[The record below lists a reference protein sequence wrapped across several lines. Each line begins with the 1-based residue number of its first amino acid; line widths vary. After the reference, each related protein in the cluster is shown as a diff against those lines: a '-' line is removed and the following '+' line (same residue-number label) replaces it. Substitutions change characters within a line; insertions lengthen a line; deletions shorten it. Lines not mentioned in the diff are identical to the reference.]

1 MKFYRIVLFALLT
14 LGAVQ
19 FAEAEPLN
27 LSMMPQTPEQPQTY
41 KVGDFITKNGVVGF
55 VFMVSADGKH
65 GKLMSVKESNGN
77 WNSAKSWCAKLG
89 EGWRLPSRN
98 ELKVLYAVQ
107 SAVMDALTQK
117 NYAPIDGLYWSD
129 EEFDQY
135 SAWFIDMSGGDEFNF
150 DKYQGNKVRAVT
162 TF

>member
-1 MKFYRIVLFALLT
+1 MKNFRNVLVALLAFV
-14 LGAVQ
+14 AV
-19 FAEAEPLN
+19 AYVNAEPIGT
-27 LSMMPQTPEQPQTY
+27 MAVPQTPEQPQVY
-41 KVGDFITKNGVVGF
+41 KVGDFITKNGVTGF
-55 VFMVSADGKH
+55 VFVVSTDGKH
-65 GKLMSVKESNGN
+65 GKIASVKEGVGN

-89 EGWRLPSRN
+89 EGWRMPSRD

-107 SAVMDALTQK
+107 SAVMDALAQQNHK
-117 NYAPIDGLYWSD
+117 PIDGLYWSD

-135 SAWFIDMSGGDEFNF
+135 SAWFMDMSGGEEFNF